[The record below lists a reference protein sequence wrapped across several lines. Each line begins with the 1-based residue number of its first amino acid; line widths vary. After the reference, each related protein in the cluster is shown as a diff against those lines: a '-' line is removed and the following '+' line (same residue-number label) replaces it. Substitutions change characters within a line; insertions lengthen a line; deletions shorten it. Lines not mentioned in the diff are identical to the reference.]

1 MKVDF
6 GDTGMEFP
14 DTYKTVDLTEE
25 WCKSLGIEF
34 IRAKSEF
41 SPEYT
46 WRQFGPPATVTRWCC
61 SVHKTAPQVIALRE
75 YTGKNNFTGM
85 AFIGVR
91 GSESLS
97 RSEYDYVSLGEKHKG
112 QYSCNPILEW
122 NSAELFCY
130 IYANDL
136 ILNEAYKK
144 GNRRAGCLVCP
155 RAAERNEYMSRE
167 CYPDSFDTYA
177 NIIRELY
184 KQHLPDKTAK
194 SIRYI
199 SLPKETM
206 SLLRE
211 YRFSQLEQRFA
222 MGDRW
227 HNRDFVFTQENG
239 EPMHP
244 DSVTDWLNKFSKR
257 HDLPHINAHAFRHT
271 MASILYFNGVDSI
284 SISKRLG
291 HAQPSTTTN
300 IYAHIIEEADK
311 KNADIIADVF
321 LKKA

>member
-1 MKVDF
+1 
-6 GDTGMEFP
+6 
-14 DTYKTVDLTEE
+14 
-25 WCKSLGIEF
+25 
-34 IRAKSEF
+34 
-41 SPEYT
+41 
-46 WRQFGPPATVTRWCC
+46 
-61 SVHKTAPQVIALRE
+61 
-75 YTGKNNFTGM
+75 
-85 AFIGVR
+85 
-91 GSESLS
+91 
-97 RSEYDYVSLGEKHKG
+97 
-112 QYSCNPILEW
+112 
-122 NSAELFCY
+122 
-130 IYANDL
+130 
-136 ILNEAYKK
+136 
-144 GNRRAGCLVCP
+144 
-155 RAAERNEYMSRE
+155 
-167 CYPDSFDTYA
+167 
-177 NIIRELY
+177 
-184 KQHLPDKTAK
+184 
-194 SIRYI
+194 
-199 SLPKETM
+199 M

-244 DSVTDWLNKFSKR
+244 DSVTDWLTKFSKR

-321 LKKA
+321 LKKAWFLRLVELKLNFQAKGKNPKIRKSSENKEKPPGIGWF